1 MVARFRITRRRQLP
15 GHPTGCETVG
25 LSHDQLKQLISGR
38 RPFLMLVRLLVR
50 TPFGPQKL
58 INKNQS
64 AEAAF
69 PGVSL
74 DRAGA

>member
-1 MVARFRITRRRQLP
+1 
-15 GHPTGCETVG
+15 
-25 LSHDQLKQLISGR
+25 
-38 RPFLMLVRLLVR
+38 MLVRLLVR